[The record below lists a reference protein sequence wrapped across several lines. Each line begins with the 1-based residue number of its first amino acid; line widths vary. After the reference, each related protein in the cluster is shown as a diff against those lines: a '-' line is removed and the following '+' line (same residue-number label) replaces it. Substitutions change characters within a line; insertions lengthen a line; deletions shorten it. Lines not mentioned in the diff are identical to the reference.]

1 MTDDAFTI
9 DELRV
14 PAQSS
19 GAGWADFA
27 ASVKIRNVVEA
38 AAYGTDELSFTAEEL
53 LPGWQT
59 LEHAPR
65 RLFVARAQGAFLGR
79 ALYETLADPA
89 SDFAWFT
96 VEVLPEFRRQGV
108 GSALAARLESL
119 ADAENRPNR
128 VVYAVSPEPAGAVP
142 TGAVPSGDQLDP
154 SGAGPAEPDPAEP
167 VQPPPA
173 AGAEAARLAAPTGF
187 GSVPLNNPEVL
198 FLLHRGYR
206 LEQVERGSRLPL
218 PVDPARLTELARAAS
233 ERAGD
238 DYTIVSWI
246 GRTPERWLEDFAM
259 LYTRMSTD
267 APTAGLEEPEDVWTV
282 QRLIADQDAGATGP
296 RTALVTAALH
306 RPSGHLT
313 GFTEL
318 SVPSGAGRAASQ
330 EDTLVL
336 REHRGHRLGM
346 MLKVAN
352 LQLLEQ
358 TFPLVPAVITF
369 NAEENRYMLEV
380 NETLGFVPIGY
391 EGAWRKITAA
401 AGSGGSSA
409 TTGS

>member
-9 DELRV
+9 DELSI
-14 PAQSS
+14 PQQPS

-27 ASVKIRNVVEA
+27 AAVKVKNTVEA
-38 AAYGTDELSFTAEEL
+38 YAYGTDELAFTAEEL
-53 LPGWQT
+53 LPAWHT

-65 RLFVARAQGAFLGR
+65 RLFVARERGAILAR
-79 ALYETLADPA
+79 AVYETLADPD
-89 SDFAWFT
+89 SDYAWFT
-96 VEVLPEFRRQGV
+96 VEVLPEFRRQGI
-108 GSALAARLESL
+108 GSALAAMLEDL
-119 ADAENRPNR
+119 ADIENRSNR
-128 VVYAVSPEPAGAVP
+128 VVYAVSPEPAGFTV
-142 TGAVPSGDQLDP
+142 S
-154 SGAGPAEPDPAEP
+154 GPAPGPAGADPAQTGPVRDEP
-167 VQPPPA
+167 APLGPPA
-173 AGAEAARLAAPTGF
+173 PGPNAERLVAPTGF

-206 LEQVERGSRLPL
+206 LEQVERGSRLALPL
-218 PVDPARLTELARAAS
+218 GPGRLTELGRTAA
-233 ERAGD
+233 ERASD
-238 DYTIVSWI
+238 DYTIVSWA
-246 GRTPERWLEDFAM
+246 GRTPERWLEDFAA

-282 QRLIADQDAGATGP
+282 QRLIDDQDAGATGP

-306 RPSGHLT
+306 RPSGHLA

-346 MLKVAN
+346 LLKLAN
-352 LQLLEQ
+352 LQQLVQ
-358 TFPLVPAVITF
+358 AFPQVPAVTTF
-369 NAEENRYMLEV
+369 NAEENRYMLDV
-380 NETLGFVPIGY
+380 NEALGFVPIGY
-391 EGAWRKITAA
+391 EGAWRKITATA
-401 AGSGGSSA
+401 DSGDSSV